1 MPWIF
6 LEMYLGN
13 PGFDIYWMP
22 TTHLIVFFAVV
33 FIYDWMNDDVPNK
46 SRSYGDNSEND
57 DDADDYDDEDDDG
70 TNYLV

>member
-1 MPWIF
+1 
-6 LEMYLGN
+6 MYLGN

-46 SRSYGDNSEND
+46 SRSHGD
-57 DDADDYDDEDDDG
+57 DDEDNGYDNDHYDDEDDDDDD